1 MQLGVEEGGGA
12 VLCHINYTRGGLRPI
27 NIQNYL
33 VFDNVLNTYKI
44 CPEMHA
50 NEIHELY
57 DGHHK
62 VSPNLNS
69 H

>member
-1 MQLGVEEGGGA
+1 MKIGGG
-12 VLCHINYTRGGLRPI
+12 VIKFNLEKNPTLLCILDLLRI
-27 NIQNYL
+27 IVAYL
-33 VFDNVLNTYKI
+33 PLREML

-57 DGHHK
+57 DRHHK